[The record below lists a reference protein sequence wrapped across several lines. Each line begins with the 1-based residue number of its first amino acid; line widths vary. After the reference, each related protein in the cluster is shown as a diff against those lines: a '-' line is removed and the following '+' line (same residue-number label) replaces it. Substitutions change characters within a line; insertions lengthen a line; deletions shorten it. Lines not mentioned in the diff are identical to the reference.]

1 MVILRGRCVA
11 LLFFNLPIFSGGLIW
26 NLELKFRFASN
37 QPSTAAAAA
46 ATASKNGHLPL
57 GQTQR
62 RCLGDRT
69 REVHP

>member
-37 QPSTAAAAA
+37 QPSAAAAAA

-62 RCLGDRT
+62 RCLG
-69 REVHP
+69 EVHP